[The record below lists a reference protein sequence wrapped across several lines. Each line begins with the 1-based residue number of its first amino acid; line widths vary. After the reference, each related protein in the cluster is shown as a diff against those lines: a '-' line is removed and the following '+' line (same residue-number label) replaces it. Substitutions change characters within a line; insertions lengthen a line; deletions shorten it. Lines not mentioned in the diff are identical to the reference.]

1 MENMSTVTIK
11 HMEHPDDEKILE
23 MLDNFEQNSEDG
35 FLRLNTADRVFVIS
49 GSEAH
54 EKIKN
59 SITNN
64 EGRAYPLGETEH
76 NGNKFAEYSVNESFF
91 KS

>member
-1 MENMSTVTIK
+1 MENMNSVTIT

-23 MLDNFEQNSEDG
+23 MLESFEKNSEDG
-35 FLRLNTADRVFVIS
+35 FLRLGVADRVIVIS

-54 EKIKN
+54 NKIKN
-59 SITNN
+59 SIASN

-76 NGNKFAEYSVNESFF
+76 NGRKFAEYSVNESFF